1 MNIQNNIIR
10 HHLRNVLFVC
20 GNACGGKTT
29 MSRLLAEKYG
39 FHLYDMDATYD
50 RHRAIAD
57 EAHQPDTC
65 YHMTDFHEQW
75 TRPPLEQAKWNL
87 RSIAEQTEMVLVDLM
102 QLAQNQI
109 VVADVLFSPAYT
121 KEIVD
126 YNHIVFL
133 TVNRREIRNCYFNRP
148 EKRGFCEFVKKQPLA
163 DLYFENLFQNLE
175 LTNDMEQEQMRQ
187 TGFLMLERQPDSTPE
202 STLRQLEEHFR
213 LVK

>member
-1 MNIQNNIIR
+1 MNIQNNIIKY
-10 HHLRNVLFVC
+10 HLRNVYFVC

-39 FHLYDMDATYD
+39 FTLYDMDETYD
-50 RHRAIAD
+50 AHRAVAD
-57 EAHQPDTC
+57 EIHQPDTC

-75 TRPPLEQAKWNL
+75 TRPPVEQARWNL

-102 QLAQNQI
+102 QLAKDQI

-126 YNHIVFL
+126 YDHIVFL
-133 TVNRREIRNCYFNRP
+133 TVNRKEIRRSYFNRP
-148 EKRGFCEFVKKQPLA
+148 EKRGFYEFVKKQPLA
-163 DLYFENLFQNLE
+163 DLYFENLFRNLE
-175 LTNDMEQEQMRQ
+175 ITNDMEQKQMRE

-202 STLRQLEEHFR
+202 DTLKRLEDHFG
-213 LVK
+213 LTK

>member
-10 HHLRNVLFVC
+10 YHLRNVLFVC

-39 FHLYDMDATYD
+39 FTLYDMDAVYD
-50 RHRAIAD
+50 AHRAIAD
-57 EAHQPDTC
+57 ERCQPDTC

-87 RSIAEQTEMVLVDLM
+87 RCIAEQTEMVLVDLM
-102 QLAQNQI
+102 QLAQDRT

-133 TVNRREIRNCYFNRP
+133 TVDRREIRRCYFHRP
-148 EKRGFCEFVKKQPLA
+148 EKRGFYEFVKKQPLA

-175 LTNDMEQEQMRQ
+175 LTNDMEQEQMRG
-187 TGFLMLERQPDSTPE
+187 TGFLMLERRADSTTE
-202 STLRQLEEHFR
+202 ETLKQLEKHFG